1 MVDLRLSLIKSH
13 IMKPYQ
19 ILFIIFVFYFYNSF
33 AQTTTAEDFKN
44 HVDYLA
50 SEQLEGRGLGTNGK
64 DLAKEY
70 IKEQFISAGLKPFGN
85 DYFQEFSLKFYLA
98 RVNATNIIGIVEGTD
113 PVLKS
118 EYIVIGAHYD
128 HLGYDFSKEKGKNI
142 YPGADDNASGTAAL
156 IELAKYFAKPENNP
170 KRSLIFIAFDAEE
183 SGLRGSLHFINNLE
197 KDTLENIKAMF
208 NFDMVGMLE
217 ANKKLELKGIK
228 TIVNGEEIAKKHSGD
243 ITLFNV
249 NSKIEERT
257 DTHYFGEKGIPS
269 VHVFTGIKSP
279 YHQYG
284 DKADL
289 LDYEGMVKINNFIA
303 KVITDLANQPNDI
316 EAIANFKKIQKN
328 SKALTNRF
336 RVGAIVNLGT
346 GKHLYKDEFFDS
358 KSAFAY
364 STGLHFNYKI
374 TKKLHLSLETLYD
387 YNTGKSANGIF
398 KRHSFTFP
406 LNIEFGTP
414 TTSGKDQQRLFIFG
428 GTYYRNNFNT
438 KDGNISLNEDL
449 KQNEWGYNLGFG
461 LEALNTTISITN
473 RGSFNSIFTNK
484 KVYQSGTY
492 LTIIY
497 KFW

>member
-1 MVDLRLSLIKSH
+1 
-13 IMKPYQ
+13 MKLYQ
-19 ILFIIFVFYFYNSF
+19 ILLIIFIFHFYNST
-33 AQTTTAEDFKN
+33 AQTATAEDFKN
-44 HVDYLA
+44 HVSYLA
-50 SEQLEGRGLGTNGK
+50 SEQLEGRGLGTIGK

-70 IKEQFISAGLKPFGN
+70 IKEQFISAGLKPFDD

-98 RVNATNIIGIVEGTD
+98 RVNATNIVGIVEGAD
-113 PVLKS
+113 SSLKN

-128 HLGYDFSKEKGKNI
+128 HLGYDLSKEKEKNI
-142 YPGADDNASGTAAL
+142 YPGADDNASGVAAL
-156 IELAKYFAKPENNP
+156 IELARYFAKPENNP

-183 SGLRGSLHFINNLE
+183 GGLHGSYHFVNNLE
-197 KDTLENIKAMF
+197 KNTLKNIKAMF

-217 ANKKLELKGIK
+217 ANKKLEIKGIK

-243 ITLFNV
+243 IPLFNV

-269 VHVFTGIKSP
+269 VHVFTGLKSP

-289 LDYEGMVKINNFIA
+289 LDYEGMVKINNFITN
-303 KVITDLANQPNDI
+303 VITELANQPNDI
-316 EAIANFKKIQKN
+316 EAISDLKKVQENNKV
-328 SKALTNRF
+328 LTNRF
-336 RVGAIVNLGT
+336 RVGAILNLGT

-358 KSAFAY
+358 KSSFAY
-364 STGLHFNYKI
+364 STGLHFNYKLTRKI
-374 TKKLHLSLETLYD
+374 HLSFETLYD

-406 LNIEFGTP
+406 LNIEFGTS
-414 TTSGKDQQRLFIFG
+414 TTSGKDLQRLFIFG
-428 GTYYRNNFNT
+428 GTYYRSNLSV
-438 KDGNISLNEDL
+438 KDGDISLSDNL
-449 KQNEWGYNLGFG
+449 KQNNEWGYNLGFG
-461 LEALNTTISITN
+461 LEAFNTTISLTN
-473 RGSFNSIFTNK
+473 RGSFNSVFTNK
-484 KVYQSGTY
+484 KVYQSGAY